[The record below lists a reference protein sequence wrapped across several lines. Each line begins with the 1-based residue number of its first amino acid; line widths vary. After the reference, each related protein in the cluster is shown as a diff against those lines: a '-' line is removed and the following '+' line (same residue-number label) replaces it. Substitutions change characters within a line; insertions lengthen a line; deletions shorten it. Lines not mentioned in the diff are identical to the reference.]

1 MWEWIFEILVYLF
14 AVVGLMFVA
23 SGVTILIADWWH
35 ERKKKRAFTS
45 AKARD
50 EAIKETKLELLQE
63 IHIYCEQVLVAQGK
77 IGTNSSTYC
86 MGIQDG
92 VNYIEKYVEERY
104 RHIKEDEE

>member
-1 MWEWIFEILVYLF
+1 MWELIFGIFLYFL
-14 AVVGLMFVA
+14 AVVGFSFIAALICMF
-23 SGVTILIADWWH
+23 TRDWWH
-35 ERKKKRAFTS
+35 ERKLKRAFAS

-63 IHIYCEQVLVAQGK
+63 IHIYCEQVLCTQGK

-92 VNYIEKYVEERY
+92 VSYIEKYVDERY
-104 RHIKEDEE
+104 SLIKEDEK